1 MTLADLILRFRIL
14 ADDAVVPY
22 LWADSGVASW
32 MSDGQDQAA
41 MRGRLLLEDANAQVC
56 RITLLAGKHTYVLH
70 PSLYELVNL
79 RVQTAS
85 EPYQSKPIKLVS
97 REWLDANVSEWR
109 DLQGELCY
117 AIQGD
122 TTIRLVGTPTE
133 AGTLIIEGYRL
144 PFDPLTGSGDEPE
157 IHAAHHE
164 KLIQWALHRAFGI
177 PDTEVFDP
185 KRSLAAE
192 DEFTKY
198 FGPLPDAN
206 LRRITRE
213 DVPHVNVGYL
223 I

>member
-1 MTLADLILRFRIL
+1 MTLADLIRRFRVL
-14 ADDAVVPY
+14 ADDAVAPY
-22 LWADSGVASW
+22 LWADSDVASW
-32 MSDGQDQAA
+32 LSDGQDQAA
-41 MRGRLLLEDANAQVC
+41 IRSRLLMEDADPQVC
-56 RITLLAGKHTYVLH
+56 RITLSAGKHTYKLH

-85 EPYQSKPIKLVS
+85 EPYQSKPINLVS

-109 DLQGELCY
+109 DRQGELCY

-122 TTIRLVGTPTE
+122 TTIRLVGTPIE
-133 AGTLIIEGYRL
+133 VGTLLIEGYRL
-144 PFDPLTGSGDEPE
+144 PFEQLVGNDDEPE

-164 KLIQWALHRAFGI
+164 KLLQWALHRAFGI

-198 FGPLPDAN
+198 FGPLPDAD

-213 DVPHVNVGYL
+213 DVQHVNVGYL
-223 I
+223 V